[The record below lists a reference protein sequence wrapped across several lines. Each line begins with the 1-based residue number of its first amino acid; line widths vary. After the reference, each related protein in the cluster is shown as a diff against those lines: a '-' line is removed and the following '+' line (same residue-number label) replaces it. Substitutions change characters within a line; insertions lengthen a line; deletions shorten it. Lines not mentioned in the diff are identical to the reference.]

1 MSSEKGRNLLSYGE
15 TKRLIRYKFVAL
27 IAMAAAIA
35 EEQDCME
42 ELVQM
47 LDEPLLEC
55 LTSTVYS
62 LAFLEK
68 DKSISARQYAAAM
81 HYISHSFHHSL
92 SFDTTNAKEHKHGHN
107 SNKEATDGGLDVHL
121 EQGPQDDDGS
131 QQLEPTDAPEN
142 REEGIRTSICR
153 LSETDLDSDHE
164 FDHDDEMNMGGQG
177 EVDFGANVNINVTSN
192 GDLQVVLEEEG
203 DCGCPSM
210 MMMNVKE
217 LDVRSIN
224 EPQIRE
230 FIDKICSLVL
240 QHAISIRTA
249 VSPCSFSL
257 RI

>member
-15 TKRLIRYKFVAL
+15 TKSLIRYKFVAL

-42 ELVQM
+42 ELVHM

-81 HYISHSFHHSL
+81 HYVSHSFHHSISL
-92 SFDTTNAKEHKHGHN
+92 DTTDAKEHKHGHN
-107 SNKEATDGGLDVHL
+107 SDKEATDGGLDVHL
-121 EQGPQDDDGS
+121 EQGSQDDAS
-131 QQLEPTDAPEN
+131 QQLEPTDGAPEN

-164 FDHDDEMNMGGQG
+164 FDHDDEVNVGGQG

-192 GDLQVVLEEEG
+192 GNYQVVLEEEG
-203 DCGCPSM
+203 DCCCPST
-210 MMMNVKE
+210 MMNVKE